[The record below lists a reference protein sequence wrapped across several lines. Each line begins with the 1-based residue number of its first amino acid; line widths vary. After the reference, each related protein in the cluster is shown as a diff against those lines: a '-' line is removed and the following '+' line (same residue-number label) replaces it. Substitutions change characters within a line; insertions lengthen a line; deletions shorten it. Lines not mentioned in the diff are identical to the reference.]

1 MLVSDLYLLSV
12 QVAFIHGLGDR
23 SSFNTQA
30 YNYSGEFM
38 ALEGYDDELQL
49 TNKIVLYYGK

>member
-12 QVAFIHGLGDR
+12 QVAFIYGLGDR

-30 YNYSGEFM
+30 YNSSGEFM